1 MDIGGNSS
9 TGLYPTYPFPEGKIF
24 KIKHYFHIAVGVLWG
39 PKITSPSIYSLPS
52 QQPRPEEANHK
63 IAILSRGEGV
73 WREAERVWVIGLYCT
88 DQTGDTFGRPKAI
101 LTTATPLQRD
111 PATFHVIYPFLK

>member
-9 TGLYPTYPFPEGKIF
+9 TGLYPIYPFQEGKIF
-24 KIKHYFHIAVGVLWG
+24 KIKHYFQIVVETFWE
-39 PKITSPSIYSLPS
+39 PKIISPSIYSLPS
-52 QQPRPEEANHK
+52 QQPQLEEADHK
-63 IAILSRGEGV
+63 IAILSMGEGV

-101 LTTATPLQRD
+101 LTTATPLQRN
-111 PATFHVIYPFLK
+111 PRIFHVIYPFLK